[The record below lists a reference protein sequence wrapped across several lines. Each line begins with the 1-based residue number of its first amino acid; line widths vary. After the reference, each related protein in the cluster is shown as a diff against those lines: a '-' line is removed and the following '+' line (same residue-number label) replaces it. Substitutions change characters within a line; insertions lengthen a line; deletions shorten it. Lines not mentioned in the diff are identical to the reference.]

1 MSNEAQAG
9 QTIDL
14 GGGTTL
20 TIRATGADTG
30 DAYAVMEYVAGPGAG
45 SGWHTHAREDEAF
58 YILDGTLQFVIEDE
72 SFTATAG
79 DYVHIRRG
87 RRHAFRNDSQAPA
100 RALII
105 VAPAGLEQFFVDLAA
120 LTADGSPDPAAI
132 ADLTRRYGLTFA

>member
-1 MSNEAQAG
+1 
-9 QTIDL
+9 
-14 GGGTTL
+14 
-20 TIRATGADTG
+20 
-30 DAYAVMEYVAGPGAG
+30 MEYIAGSGAG
-45 SGWHTHAREDEAF
+45 SGWHTHTHEDEAF
-58 YILDGTLQFVIEDE
+58 YLLDGTLQFAIDDD
-72 SFTATAG
+72 SFAATPG

-87 RRHAFRNDSQAPA
+87 QRHAFRNDSQTPA